1 MKQSIIMK
9 KLSLIFLF
17 TALLFSFSNIIKA
30 QSQTEDYR
38 ANNEKMST
46 ILQLIKFAYVD
57 TVMLDKYVEKAI
69 LEMLKELDP
78 HTAYISKE
86 DVKRTNEPLLGN
98 FEGVGIQFQIIKD
111 TIVVVAV
118 INGGP
123 SEKVGI
129 LAGDKFLK
137 VDTAFATGKQ
147 VDNKWVFDRLRGP
160 KGTEVKMLML
170 RKGQPA
176 PIEFKV
182 IRDKIPINS
191 IDAYFMANNDVG
203 YIKLDRFAQTTME
216 EFQTAISE
224 LKIKGM
230 KHLIL
235 DLRGNS
241 GGYLNTA
248 IQLSDEFLERN
259 KLIVYTEGAY
269 SPKQTYNSTEK
280 GNFEKGRLIILIDEG
295 SASASEIVSGAIQD
309 WDRGIIMG
317 RRSFGKGLVQKPYNL
332 YDGSMIRLTTS
343 RYHTPTG
350 RCIQKP
356 YEEGVDEY
364 YKDLS
369 NRFKHS
375 EMISADSIKFPDSLK
390 YITPRGRVV
399 FGGGGIMPD
408 IFIPMDTNKT
418 SYYYSKLARAGMFNQ
433 YTMSVL
439 DNKRAEM
446 KTQYPTFAQF
456 KNQFIVDKKT
466 IDDFKAYAA
475 KEGVYD
481 SLDFDFTVEM
491 KSFLELYKD
500 SINNLYKTIS
510 SVNQE
515 SLNTHIGLMF
525 SNHINKLKEDYYKA
539 QAGFDTDKY
548 ISYQLRFY
556 FARNLFDFASGIQI
570 WYEIDEI
577 YNQALKVIADEKLFK
592 KMKIQN

>member
-1 MKQSIIMK
+1 MK
-9 KLSLIFLF
+9 KISLI
-17 TALLFSFSNIIKA
+17 LLFASLFFCYTNTTKA

-38 ANNEKMST
+38 SNNEKMST
-46 ILQLIKFAYVD
+46 ILQLMKFAYVD
-57 TVMLDKYVEKAI
+57 TIMLDKYVEKAI

-111 TIVVVAV
+111 TIVVAAV

-129 LAGDKFLK
+129 LPGDKFLK
-137 VDTAFATGKQ
+137 VDTACATGKH
-147 VDNKWVFDRLRGP
+147 VDNKWVFDKLRGP
-160 KGTEVKMLML
+160 KGTEVKMVML

-191 IDAYFMANNDVG
+191 IDAYFMASNEVG
-203 YIKLDRFAQTTME
+203 YIKLDRFAQTTMD
-216 EFQTAISE
+216 EFQTAIAE

-248 IQLSDEFLERN
+248 IQLSDEFLEQN

-309 WDRGIIMG
+309 WDRGIILG

-332 YDGSMIRLTTS
+332 YDGSLIRLTTS

-364 YKDLS
+364 YNDLL
-369 NRFKHS
+369 NRMKHS

-390 YITPRGRVV
+390 YITPKGRVV
-399 FGGGGIMPD
+399 YGGGGIMPD
-408 IFIPMDTNKT
+408 IFVPMDTNKT

-433 YTMSVL
+433 YTMSIL

-446 KTQYPTFAQF
+446 KAQYPSFLQF
-456 KNQFIVDKKT
+456 KNQFVVDKKT
-466 IDDFKAYAA
+466 IDDFKAFAA
-475 KEGVYD
+475 KEGIYD

-491 KSFLELYKD
+491 KSFLETYKD
-500 SINNLYKTIS
+500 SINGLYKTIS

-515 SLNTHIGLMF
+515 SLNAHIGLMF
-525 SNHINKLKEDYYKA
+525 ANHINKLKEEYYKA
-539 QAGFDTDKY
+539 QEGFDLDKY

-556 FARNLFDFASGIQI
+556 FARNLYDFASGIQI

-592 KMKIQN
+592 RMKIQN

>member
-1 MKQSIIMK
+1 MKNLKI
-9 KLSLIFLF
+9 L
-17 TALLFSFSNIIKA
+17 LLFATILLLGNKSAFA

-38 ANNEKMST
+38 SNNEKMST
-46 ILQLIKFAYVD
+46 ILQLMKFAYVD
-57 TVMLDKYVEKAI
+57 SVMLDNYVEKAI

-86 DVKRTNEPLLGN
+86 DVKRTNEPLVGN

-123 SEKVGI
+123 SEKVGV

-160 KGTEVKMLML
+160 KGTEVIMIMQ
-170 RKGQPA
+170 RKGQSA

-191 IDAYFMANNDVG
+191 IDAYFMASTNVG
-203 YIKLDRFAQTTME
+203 YIKLDRFAQTTMD

-248 IQLSDEFLERN
+248 IQLSDEFLEKN

-269 SPKQTYNSTEK
+269 SPKQPYNSTEK

-356 YEEGVDEY
+356 YDEGVDAY
-364 YKDLS
+364 YEDLL
-369 NRFKHS
+369 NRMKHS

-390 YITPRGRVV
+390 YITPNGRVV
-399 FGGGGIMPD
+399 YGGGGIMPD
-408 IFIPMDTNKT
+408 IFVPMDTNKT
-418 SYYYSKLARAGMFNQ
+418 SYYYAKLARAGLFNQ
-433 YTMSVL
+433 YTMNLL
-439 DNKRAEM
+439 DNQRAEL
-446 KTQYPTFAQF
+446 KKKYPTFEQF
-456 KNQFIVDKKT
+456 RYGYTVDKT
-466 IDDFKAYAA
+466 VLDDFKAFATA
-475 KEGVYD
+475 EGIVD
-481 SLDFDFTVEM
+481 SLEFDFTSEM
-491 KSFLELYKD
+491 KNFLDLYKD
-500 SINNLYKTIS
+500 SINTLYKSIS
-510 SVNQE
+510 SVNQA
-515 SLNTHIGLMF
+515 SLDAHIGLMF
-525 SNHINKLKEDYYKA
+525 TNHINKIKENYYKA
-539 QAGFDTDKY
+539 QANFDTDKY
-548 ISYQLRFY
+548 IAYQLRF
-556 FARNLFDFASGIQI
+556 FLARNLFDFTSGIQI

-577 YNQALKVIADEKLFK
+577 YNQAIKVISDEKLFK
-592 KMKIQN
+592 KMKVQN